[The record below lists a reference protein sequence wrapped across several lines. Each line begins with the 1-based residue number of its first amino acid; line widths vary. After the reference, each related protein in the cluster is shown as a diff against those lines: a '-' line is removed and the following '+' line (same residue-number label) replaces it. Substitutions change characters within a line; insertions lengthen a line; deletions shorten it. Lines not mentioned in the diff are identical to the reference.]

1 MEKIKAFKNAVFG
14 GYSKEDV
21 DRYIRESESEAALL
35 KASYEEKLAGL
46 NAEAEAA
53 RSDHEVSM
61 KELKLRTEELA
72 QARDKIK
79 ALESSLAEKTEKEEA
94 LTAKAAELQRS
105 AETMSKALADHA
117 EEKAAADAQLA
128 RYEKTVKVMD
138 GQASSLRDR
147 ENDYKDEIDTL
158 QARLADM
165 EMALAR
171 LKKENRDLQAAS
183 DAAAQGADSRETVA
197 RPAVKAPELTQ
208 TEEGYQVVRQVLS
221 DARKNAELIEK
232 EAKEKAE
239 TILSEA
245 KKEAESIRQDLPQ
258 VIDRDLEE
266 KGIQLI
272 AAKYTM
278 EDYSGQLK
286 GLQDQMDTLQG
297 HLRRM
302 IEGMPSRVDDYWKG
316 EQYARLREV
325 SEKNGQAYILGEELD
340 PDVTL
345 QDGTGKV

>member
-14 GYSKEDV
+14 GYNREEV
-21 DRYIRESESEAALL
+21 DRYLSESESEAALL

-46 NAEAEAA
+46 NAEAQAA

-61 KELKLRTEELA
+61 KELKLRTEELE
-72 QARDKIK
+72 QAREKIK

-94 LTAKAAELQRS
+94 LTAKVAELQRS

-128 RYEKTVKVMD
+128 RYEKAVKVMD

-165 EMALAR
+165 EMTLAH
-171 LKKENRDLQAAS
+171 LKKENKDLTAGAAG
-183 DAAAQGADSRETVA
+183 DPETTENEA
-197 RPAVKAPELTQ
+197 SSETSVKTPELTQ

-221 DARKNAELIEK
+221 DARKNADLIEK
-232 EAKEKAE
+232 EAREKAD

-245 KKEAESIRQDLPQ
+245 KKEAESIRHDLPQ

-345 QDGTGKV
+345 QEEATKV